1 METSLEY
8 KKIKEIDDFLFEGYK
23 KINMYRYLTPK
34 NLIEENNKFLEK
46 FKAGIEYNPIYEYE
60 KNIDYKKSE
69 EVLNKIFELRK
80 EIDELKIES
89 ELGILVKRELKML
102 QDLEYIIMIYNN
114 IGKNDK
120 TIDLYSKKIYGE
132 PNNELVKKA
141 MAILEKDYKIEEEC
155 KYDAKECKELFKNV
169 LKEMKLI
176 NWNIKIN
183 EVQSSKISV
192 IPEEKEIHIN
202 GKVLFS
208 KNDLKRLIV
217 HEIGTHVSR
226 AENGSKQPYKIFSI
240 ECANVLY
247 SEEGLATV
255 NEEKYNV
262 LDRRTFRLYAGRVL
276 AVSECMKKSF
286 YESFKELIEYFS
298 YEEALSIISR
308 VKRGTMITEKP
319 NVFVKDYIYL
329 DGYYKVKKFLKSSKT
344 DILYTGIIGIDEADE
359 INMLIEK
366 KIIKEMEIPNLQEI
380 LKNIKVE

>member
-60 KNIDYKKSE
+60 ININYKESE
-69 EVLNKIFELRK
+69 EVLNKIFELNK

-89 ELGILVKRELKML
+89 EMGILLKREIKML
-102 QDLEYIIMIYNN
+102 QDLEYIIGIYNN
-114 IGKNDK
+114 IGKDDEV
-120 TIDLYSKKIYGE
+120 IDLYSRKIYGE

-141 MAILEKDYKIEEEC
+141 RAILEKDYRIEEEC
-155 KYDAKECKELFKNV
+155 KYDAKECKELFENV

-202 GKVLFS
+202 GKILFS

-217 HEIGTHVSR
+217 HEIGTHVAR

-262 LDRRTFRLYAGRVL
+262 LDKRTYRLYAGRVL

-286 YESFKELIEYFS
+286 YDVFKELINYFS

-319 NVFVKDYIYL
+319 TLFVKDYIYL
-329 DGYYKVKKFLKSSKT
+329 NGYYKVKKFLEKNDVKL
-344 DILYTGIIGIDEADE
+344 LYTGIVGIDEADE

>member
-8 KKIKEIDDFLFEGYK
+8 QKIKEIDDFLFEAYR
-23 KINMYRYLTPK
+23 KINIYKYLTPK

-46 FKAGIEYNPIYEYE
+46 FKSGIEYNPIYEYE

-80 EIDELKIES
+80 EIDELKIVS

-262 LDRRTFRLYAGRVL
+262 LDRR
-276 AVSECMKKSF
+276 K
-286 YESFKELIEYFS
+286 
-298 YEEALSIISR
+298 
-308 VKRGTMITEKP
+308 
-319 NVFVKDYIYL
+319 
-329 DGYYKVKKFLKSSKT
+329 
-344 DILYTGIIGIDEADE
+344 
-359 INMLIEK
+359 
-366 KIIKEMEIPNLQEI
+366 
-380 LKNIKVE
+380 

>member
-8 KKIKEIDDFLFEGYK
+8 QKIKEIDDFLFEAYR
-23 KINMYRYLTPK
+23 KINIYKYLTPK

-46 FKAGIEYNPIYEYE
+46 FKSGIEYNPIYEYE

-80 EIDELKIES
+80 EIDELKIVS

-262 LDRRTFRLYAGRVL
+262 LDKRTFRLYAGRVL

-286 YESFKELIEYFS
+286 YDVFKELINYFS

-319 NVFVKDYIYL
+319 TLFVKDYIYL
-329 DGYYKVKKFLKSSKT
+329 NGYYKVKKFLEKNDVKL
-344 DILYTGIIGIDEADE
+344 LYTGIVGIDEADE

>member
-1 METSLEY
+1 METYLEHQ
-8 KKIKEIDDFLFEGYK
+8 KIKEVDNFLFEAYK
-23 KINMYRYLTPK
+23 EINMYKYLTPK

-46 FKAGIEYNPIYEYE
+46 FKLGIEYNPIYEYE
-60 KNIDYKKSE
+60 KNRDYQKSE

-80 EIDELKIES
+80 EIDKLRLES

-114 IGKNDK
+114 IGKNDEV
-120 TIDLYSKKIYGE
+120 IDLYSRKIYGE
-132 PNNELVKKA
+132 PNSELVKRAKD
-141 MAILEKDYKIEEEC
+141 ILEKDCKIEEKC
-155 KYDAKECKELFKNV
+155 KYNAKECKELFEKII
-169 LKEMKLI
+169 KEMNLT

-202 GKVLFS
+202 EKVLFS
-208 KNDLKRLIV
+208 ENDLKRLVV

-226 AENGSKQPYKIFSI
+226 AENGSMQPYKIFSV

-255 NEEKYNV
+255 NEEKYKV
-262 LDRRTFRLYAGRVL
+262 LDKRTFRLYAGRVL
-276 AVSECMKKSF
+276 AVSECMKKTF
-286 YESFKELIEYFS
+286 YNAFKELINYFS

-308 VKRGTMITEKP
+308 VKRGTVITEKS

-329 DGYYKVKKFLKSSKT
+329 NGYYKVKKFLKNN
-344 DILYTGIIGIDEADE
+344 DIKLLYTGIVGIDEEDK
-359 INMLIEK
+359 INKLIEK

-380 LKNIKVE
+380 LKMIKV

>member
-8 KKIKEIDDFLFEGYK
+8 QKIKEIDDFLFEAYR
-23 KINMYRYLTPK
+23 KINIYKYLTPK
-34 NLIEENNKFLEK
+34 NLIEENNIFLEK
-46 FKAGIEYNPIYEYE
+46 FKSGIEYNPIYEYE

-80 EIDELKIES
+80 EIDELKIVS

-319 NVFVKDYIYL
+319 TLFVKDYIYL
-329 DGYYKVKKFLKSSKT
+329 NGYYKVKKFLEKNDVKL
-344 DILYTGIIGIDEADE
+344 LYTGIVGIDEADE

>member
-1 METSLEY
+1 
-8 KKIKEIDDFLFEGYK
+8 
-23 KINMYRYLTPK
+23 
-34 NLIEENNKFLEK
+34 
-46 FKAGIEYNPIYEYE
+46 
-60 KNIDYKKSE
+60 
-69 EVLNKIFELRK
+69 
-80 EIDELKIES
+80 
-89 ELGILVKRELKML
+89 ML

>member
-8 KKIKEIDDFLFEGYK
+8 QKIKEIDNFLFEAYR
-23 KINMYRYLTPK
+23 KINIYKYLTPK

-46 FKAGIEYNPIYEYE
+46 FKSGIEYNPIYEYE

-80 EIDELKIES
+80 EIDELKIVS

-217 HEIGTHVSR
+217 HEIGTNVSR

-262 LDRRTFRLYAGRVL
+262 LDRR
-276 AVSECMKKSF
+276 K
-286 YESFKELIEYFS
+286 
-298 YEEALSIISR
+298 
-308 VKRGTMITEKP
+308 
-319 NVFVKDYIYL
+319 
-329 DGYYKVKKFLKSSKT
+329 
-344 DILYTGIIGIDEADE
+344 
-359 INMLIEK
+359 
-366 KIIKEMEIPNLQEI
+366 
-380 LKNIKVE
+380 